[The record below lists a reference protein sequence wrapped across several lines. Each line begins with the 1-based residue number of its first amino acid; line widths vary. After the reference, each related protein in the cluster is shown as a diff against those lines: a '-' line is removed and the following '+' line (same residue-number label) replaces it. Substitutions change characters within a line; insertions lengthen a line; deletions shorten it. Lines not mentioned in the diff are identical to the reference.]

1 MHKDVRGNIFEH
13 NAACGNDRSRTNL
26 DAGSDESGRSYPA
39 SRAHCDGRRFQFE
52 IFPSKIVTA
61 RAKISALADAD
72 IGFDCDLGE
81 TENSHVF
88 ADPDMIVNLQS
99 PRERNVYVCANDNA
113 PADFRAEHF
122 EQRDA
127 QAGRPAQSILEKD
140 PARKCPE
147 RFFPTWRAAIKIG
160 IVVNAQV
167 HELLFR

>member
-1 MHKDVRGNIFEH
+1 MTP
-13 NAACGNDRSRTNL
+13 C
-26 DAGSDESGRSYPA
+26 
-39 SRAHCDGRRFQFE
+39 
-52 IFPSKIVTA
+52 
-61 RAKISALADAD
+61 AKIRALADTD

-99 PRERNVYVCANDNA
+99 PGERNVYVCANDNA
-113 PADFRAEHF
+113 PANFRAEHF

-147 RFFPTWRAAIKIG
+147 RFFPPWRAAIKIG